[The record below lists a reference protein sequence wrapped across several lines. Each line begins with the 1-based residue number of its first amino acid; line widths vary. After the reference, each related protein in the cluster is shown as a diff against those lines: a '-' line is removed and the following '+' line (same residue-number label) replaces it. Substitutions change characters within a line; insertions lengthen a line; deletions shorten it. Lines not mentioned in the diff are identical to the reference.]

1 MGIGSS
7 LELWRRADKDLN
19 YALTPELQVV
29 GTDYPYLTYND
40 LLALQAELVEVLGAE
55 SAGINTLLGDKLI
68 WMQRNGVTG
77 YKGYSA
83 E

>member
-1 MGIGSS
+1 
-7 LELWRRADKDLN
+7 
-19 YALTPELQVV
+19 
-29 GTDYPYLTYND
+29 
-40 LLALQAELVEVLGAE
+40 VEVLGAE

-68 WMQRNGVTG
+68 WMQRNAVTG